1 MLQTKE
7 YKIKSCDDVELNI
20 KRESLLEFSLTFDD
34 EKEIE
39 AILFII
45 PGLGEDNNSSY
56 LEHLA
61 SYSAQNFNVAVCL
74 VQYHCIGNRTQTGCK
89 VVLDDLDIFI
99 LSQACSSI
107 GINIPKKFM
116 PLNKLQIT
124 KKEHLFFDFLDK
136 KIAKLKADFEIA
148 RSYRMNLS
156 VTLIPTKNEYNNFGI
171 MSATDIVNALLHIKK
186 NPPFKISNG
195 GGRLKHIFLG
205 TSHGGYLAHLVAK
218 ISPWNVDCVVDNS
231 GYAII
236 PWRFIG
242 FGKEIDY
249 TLHSSTGIIPLDYEH
264 FSLRGFDKT
273 MWNSN
278 KFSPNYF
285 SNARSRIRNILD
297 EEHLKIQAKSSEIK
311 YISYH
316 SILDDVADANDKIKL
331 YDLLNDLGF
340 DAKLTVVRDTSQ
352 IDGKFIK
359 NLSHG
364 MKMSIKTLISK
375 SLQEV
380 LNYDSKKDTV
390 KKEISYPSDEILY
403 TFKEDDDSLRLSC
416 EKI

>member
-1 MLQTKE
+1 MLQIKKYE
-7 YKIKSCDDVELNI
+7 IKSCDDVELNI
-20 KRESLLEFSLTFDD
+20 KRESLLEFSLSFDD

-61 SYSAQNFNVAVCL
+61 RYSAQNFNVAVCL

-124 KKEHLFFDFLDK
+124 KKEHLLFDFLDK

-195 GGRLKHIFLG
+195 GGAFK
-205 TSHGGYLAHLVAK
+205 TYL
-218 ISPWNVDCVVDNS
+218 
-231 GYAII
+231 
-236 PWRFIG
+236 
-242 FGKEIDY
+242 FGN
-249 TLHSSTGIIPLDYEH
+249 
-264 FSLRGFDKT
+264 F
-273 MWNSN
+273 
-278 KFSPNYF
+278 
-285 SNARSRIRNILD
+285 AR
-297 EEHLKIQAKSSEIK
+297 
-311 YISYH
+311 
-316 SILDDVADANDKIKL
+316 
-331 YDLLNDLGF
+331 
-340 DAKLTVVRDTSQ
+340 
-352 IDGKFIK
+352 
-359 NLSHG
+359 
-364 MKMSIKTLISK
+364 
-375 SLQEV
+375 
-380 LNYDSKKDTV
+380 
-390 KKEISYPSDEILY
+390 
-403 TFKEDDDSLRLSC
+403 RLSGASC
-416 EKI
+416 G